1 MKTISSLAAIFVI
14 ALLASSAPAG
24 DQVPVSGSFAAVEI
38 DQVQGTTLLVDGSG
52 MGNATHLGR
61 YTVIFEAVV
70 NLETLMGVGTMTFV
84 AANGDS
90 IFTIFNGPARTPT
103 PDPHICLVVELE
115 TITGGTGRFADAT
128 GSFTLEREVDLTT
141 GLSSGSFSGTISS
154 PGP

>member
-14 ALLASSAPAG
+14 ALSASPAVASE
-24 DQVPVSGSFAAVEI
+24 QVPLSGSFAAVEI

-52 MGNATHLGR
+52 TGNATHLGR
-61 YTVIFEAVV
+61 YTVTFEAVV

-90 IFTIFNGPARTPT
+90 IFTTFNGQATPT
-103 PDPHICLVVELE
+103 PDPNIFLVVELE
-115 TITGGTGRFADAT
+115 TITGGTGRFAGAT

-141 GLSSGSFSGTISS
+141 GLSAGSFSGTISS

>member
-14 ALLASSAPAG
+14 VLFASPAVASE
-24 DQVPVSGSFAAVEI
+24 QIPFQGSFAAVEI
-38 DQVQGTTLLVDGSG
+38 DEVQGTTLLVNGSG
-52 MGNATHLGR
+52 TGNATQLGR
-61 YTVIFEAVV
+61 YTVTFEAVV

-90 IFTIFNGPARTPT
+90 IYTDFNGQATPT
-103 PDPHICLVVELE
+103 PDPNIFLVVELE
-115 TITGGTGRFADAT
+115 TITGGTGRFAGAT
-128 GSFTLEREVDLTT
+128 GSLTLEREVDLST

>member
-14 ALLASSAPAG
+14 ALSASPAVASE
-24 DQVPVSGSFAAVEI
+24 QVPFNGSFAAVEI
-38 DQVQGTTLLVDGSG
+38 DEIQGTTLLVNGSG
-52 MGNATHLGR
+52 TGNASLVGR
-61 YTVIFEAVV
+61 YTVTFEAVV
-70 NLETLMGVGTMTFV
+70 NLQTLMGVGTMTFV

-90 IFTIFNGPARTPT
+90 IFTRFNGQATPT
-103 PDPHICLVVELE
+103 PDPNTFLVLELE
-115 TITGGTGRFADAT
+115 TITGGTGRFAGAT

>member
-14 ALLASSAPAG
+14 ALSASPAPAG
-24 DQVPVSGSFAAVEI
+24 QQVPFNGSFAAVEI
-38 DQVQGTTLLVDGSG
+38 DEVQGTTLLVDGSG
-52 MGNATHLGR
+52 TGNATHLGR
-61 YTVIFEAVV
+61 YTVTFEAVV
-70 NLETLMGVGTMTFV
+70 NLETLMGVGTMSFV

-90 IFTIFNGPARTPT
+90 IFTTFNGQATPT
-103 PDPHICLVVELE
+103 PDPNIFLVVELE
-115 TITGGTGRFADAT
+115 TITGGTGRFAGAT